1 MSTRIRRARRAQDER
16 KTRERVLKTG
26 QESKKDMSRKAGGN
40 TAEEQK
46 RYKKILIR
54 YLLISAFCAVFYLIY
69 NQFAHEVHSPW
80 MTWMF
85 AWPLVLGAFPAALE
99 YLGILPG
106 TGSGF
111 KNKPEIGGQQKDIY
125 RFGIAALTVAS
136 LLKGILKIAGT
147 DSRYAGYLL
156 YAGILM
162 AVGGAVSY
170 FAAIRK
176 TT

>member
-1 MSTRIRRARRAQDER
+1 MPAQSCDEE
-16 KTRERVLKTG
+16 KQGSKAEVFIIG

-69 NQFAHEVHSPW
+69 NRFAHEVHSPW
-80 MTWMF
+80 MTWLF

-147 DSRYAGYLL
+147 DSIYAGYLL
-156 YAGILM
+156 YAVILM
-162 AVGGAVSY
+162 AASGAVSY

-176 TT
+176 SAQ

>member
-1 MSTRIRRARRAQDER
+1 MPAQSCDEG
-16 KTRERVLKTG
+16 KQGFKAEVFIIG

-40 TAEEQK
+40 MAEEQK

-69 NQFAHEVHSPW
+69 NRFAHEVHSPW
-80 MTWMF
+80 MTWLF

-111 KNKPEIGGQQKDIY
+111 RNRPEIGGQQKDIY

-147 DSRYAGYLL
+147 DSIYAGYLL

-162 AVGGAVSY
+162 AAGGAVSY

-176 TT
+176 SAQ